1 MDSMPPFNP
10 LSSTHNFPG
19 PGPSRH
25 DVAAWA
31 RTRAIR
37 SVGASQ
43 PDNVDRRSPAASPVT
58 PLNISV
64 GRRLHQLRVTGHTDS
79 AIKDGVSET
88 ATFANGW
95 LTKMIKARCT
105 YSNHA

>member
-1 MDSMPPFNP
+1 VAVE
-10 LSSTHNFPG
+10 LSIKRSHASSG
-19 PGPSRH
+19 S
-25 DVAAWA
+25 
-31 RTRAIR
+31 R
-37 SVGASQ
+37 SVRASQ

-79 AIKDGVSET
+79 AIRDGVSET

-95 LTKMIKARCT
+95 LAKMIKARCT